1 MVRLDMSEY
10 MEKHTVSRLIGA
22 PPGYVGFEEGGQLTE
37 AVRRRPYSVLLL
49 DEIEKAHNDVF
60 NVLLQILDDGRLTDG
75 QGRTVDFKNT
85 IIIMTSNL
93 GSQVIQELGGRDD
106 DKMRQ
111 LVMEAVR
118 AHFRPEFLNRVDEI
132 LIFHTLSLAQIK
144 QIVEIQLK
152 RLESRLVEKK
162 LSLKVT
168 DKAKEFLA
176 KEGYDPVF
184 GARPLKRAIRRLL
197 QDPLARRLLEREF
210 AEGDT
215 ITVDA
220 ARGELIVSKG

>member
-1 MVRLDMSEY
+1 
-10 MEKHTVSRLIGA
+10 
-22 PPGYVGFEEGGQLTE
+22 
-37 AVRRRPYSVLLL
+37 
-49 DEIEKAHNDVF
+49 
-60 NVLLQILDDGRLTDG
+60 
-75 QGRTVDFKNT
+75 
-85 IIIMTSNL
+85 MTSNL

-111 LVMEAVR
+111 MVMEAVR

-144 QIVEIQLK
+144 QIVEIQLR
-152 RLESRLVEKK
+152 RLQRRLAERK
-162 LSLKVT
+162 LGLNVT

-184 GARPLKRAIRRLL
+184 GARPLKRAIQRLL

>member
-1 MVRLDMSEY
+1 
-10 MEKHTVSRLIGA
+10 
-22 PPGYVGFEEGGQLTE
+22 
-37 AVRRRPYSVLLL
+37 
-49 DEIEKAHNDVF
+49 
-60 NVLLQILDDGRLTDG
+60 
-75 QGRTVDFKNT
+75 
-85 IIIMTSNL
+85 
-93 GSQVIQELGGRDD
+93 
-106 DKMRQ
+106 
-111 LVMEAVR
+111 MEAVR

-144 QIVEIQLK
+144 QIVEIQLR
-152 RLESRLVEKK
+152 RLQRRLAERK
-162 LSLKVT
+162 LGLNVT

>member
-1 MVRLDMSEY
+1 
-10 MEKHTVSRLIGA
+10 
-22 PPGYVGFEEGGQLTE
+22 
-37 AVRRRPYSVLLL
+37 L

-111 LVMEAVR
+111 MVMEAVR

-144 QIVEIQLK
+144 QIVEIQLR
-152 RLESRLVEKK
+152 RLQRRLAERK
-162 LSLKVT
+162 LGLNVT

>member
-1 MVRLDMSEY
+1 
-10 MEKHTVSRLIGA
+10 
-22 PPGYVGFEEGGQLTE
+22 
-37 AVRRRPYSVLLL
+37 
-49 DEIEKAHNDVF
+49 
-60 NVLLQILDDGRLTDG
+60 
-75 QGRTVDFKNT
+75 
-85 IIIMTSNL
+85 
-93 GSQVIQELGGRDD
+93 VIQELGGRDD

-111 LVMEAVR
+111 MVMEAVR

-144 QIVEIQLK
+144 QIVEIQLR
-152 RLESRLVEKK
+152 RLQRRLAERK
-162 LSLKVT
+162 LGLNVT
-168 DKAKEFLA
+168 DQAKEFLA

-220 ARGELIVSKG
+220 ARGELIVTKG

>member
-1 MVRLDMSEY
+1 
-10 MEKHTVSRLIGA
+10 
-22 PPGYVGFEEGGQLTE
+22 
-37 AVRRRPYSVLLL
+37 
-49 DEIEKAHNDVF
+49 
-60 NVLLQILDDGRLTDG
+60 
-75 QGRTVDFKNT
+75 
-85 IIIMTSNL
+85 
-93 GSQVIQELGGRDD
+93 VIQELGGRDD

-144 QIVEIQLK
+144 QIVEIQLR
-152 RLESRLVEKK
+152 RLESRLAERK